1 MSKAG
6 TNTLKGRTAA
16 PTKKLLFKPMVVLSL
31 VLIGIFSF
39 AALLAL
45 SGYADDLRKDVSGKA
60 TASSRSAIGYAGYV
74 QLLKDMDYE
83 VSLEANLA
91 PEGQQRWRKR
101 PLRIY
106 TLVNAYQ
113 SKALKDLPKKETKLI
128 VLPKWNT
135 IRKLEKVG
143 WVDKYRKTPTMKI
156 STLSRLLD
164 NADID
169 LEITQAEQD
178 ESAETYK
185 LRFANLIPKKNSND
199 EDSVEPAL
207 NYAAYTIE
215 SGVARLQSFEVPNEG
230 DKSEGNRPTVILSA
244 DERPV
249 LVRLPNSQTYL
260 LSEPDLLNTHGIKT
274 RSRAR
279 LAVNIID
286 VIADYEGL
294 TPRAVDIDVSIH
306 GLGGGRNIIKL
317 MTQPPFLA
325 ATLCLLAACGIIA
338 WQAFSRFGDAARR
351 EPDFAQGPVSL
362 AKSAAEFMSISN
374 RVEHMGP
381 DYAQLTRQQVVRNM
395 GLIGQS
401 QDSITRIIEARE
413 KQREINPSFAEL
425 TTQNTTNLTDH
436 ARAMTRWKEEMMS

>member
-1 MSKAG
+1 MSTAG

-215 SGVARLQSFEVPNEG
+215 SGVARLQSFELPDES
-230 DKSEGNRPTVILSA
+230 DESAGNRPAVILSA

-286 VIADYEGL
+286 VL
-294 TPRAVDIDVSIH
+294 SLIH
-306 GLGGGRNIIKL
+306 I
-317 MTQPPFLA
+317 
-325 ATLCLLAACGIIA
+325 
-338 WQAFSRFGDAARR
+338 
-351 EPDFAQGPVSL
+351 
-362 AKSAAEFMSISN
+362 
-374 RVEHMGP
+374 
-381 DYAQLTRQQVVRNM
+381 
-395 GLIGQS
+395 
-401 QDSITRIIEARE
+401 
-413 KQREINPSFAEL
+413 
-425 TTQNTTNLTDH
+425 
-436 ARAMTRWKEEMMS
+436 

>member
-6 TNTLKGRTAA
+6 TNTLQGRIAA

-45 SGYADDLRKDVSGKA
+45 SGYADDLRKDVSGQA
-60 TASSRSAIGYAGYV
+60 TANSRSAIGYAGYV
-74 QLLKDMDYE
+74 QLLKDMDYK
-83 VSLEANLA
+83 VSIEANLA
-91 PEGQQRWRKR
+91 AESRQRWRK

-113 SKALKDLPKKETKLI
+113 SKTLKDLPEKETKLI
-128 VLPKWNT
+128 VLPKWRT

-143 WVDKYRKTPTMKI
+143 WVDKPRNTPTMQT

-169 LEITQAEQD
+169 LEITQAAPD
-178 ESAETYK
+178 ENAETYK
-185 LRFANLIPKKNSND
+185 LRFANFIPKKTSND

-215 SGVARLQSFEVPNEG
+215 SGVARLQSFELPDES
-230 DKSEGNRPTVILSA
+230 DKSEGNKAAVILSA

-381 DYAQLTRQQVVRNM
+381 DYAQLTRQQVVRDM

-413 KQREINPSFAEL
+413 RQREISPSFAEL